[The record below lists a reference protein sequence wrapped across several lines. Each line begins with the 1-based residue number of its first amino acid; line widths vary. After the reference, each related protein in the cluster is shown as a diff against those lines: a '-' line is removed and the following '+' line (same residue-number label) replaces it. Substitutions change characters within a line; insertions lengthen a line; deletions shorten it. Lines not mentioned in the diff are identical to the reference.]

1 MNTNTVNT
9 VNTISTG
16 NLALKP
22 ARERMSVPFIVST
35 TPVQGKEIDLTFVQF
50 AQRKRAAT
58 TYIESVAHRKQ
69 VEANLKE
76 SRKARIGNVVAGLLF
91 ATGFSL
97 CFFGIALFGMIM

>member
-1 MNTNTVNT
+1 MNTANT
-9 VNTISTG
+9 NTISTG

-22 ARERMSVPFIVST
+22 ARERMNVPFIVST

>member
-1 MNTNTVNT
+1 ME
-9 VNTISTG
+9 ST
-16 NLALKP
+16 
-22 ARERMSVPFIVST
+22 ARNIESKERLFVPVIVST
-35 TPVQGKEIDLTFVQF
+35 NPTPITKEIDLTFVQF

-97 CFFGIALFGMIM
+97 CFFVIALFGMIM

>member
-1 MNTNTVNT
+1 MESTARKIETKERLFVP
-9 VNTISTG
+9 VIIST
-16 NLALKP
+16 KP
-22 ARERMSVPFIVST
+22 
-35 TPVQGKEIDLTFVQF
+35 TPATKEIDLTFVQF

-91 ATGFSL
+91 TVAFSL
-97 CFFGIALFGMIM
+97 CFFMIAIIGMAF